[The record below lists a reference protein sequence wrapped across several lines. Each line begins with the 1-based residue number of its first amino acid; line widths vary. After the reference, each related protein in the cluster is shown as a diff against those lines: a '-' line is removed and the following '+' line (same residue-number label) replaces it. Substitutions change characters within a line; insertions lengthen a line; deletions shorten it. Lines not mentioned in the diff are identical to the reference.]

1 MEGDEDEEVEG
12 SAAVLEKER
21 SRSSNDF
28 VAIVIKHNSL
38 LCLVILIVDI
48 SNT

>member
-1 MEGDEDEEVEG
+1 MEGDEEVEG

-38 LCLVILIVDI
+38 LRLIRLVSGI
-48 SNT
+48 SKT